1 MMSSGYSYS
10 GSSGAS
16 PSSSLWLTLAPAQ
29 RRLHR
34 LMAEAVY
41 QGSYGSVHVIAGSG
55 DGKTQLLQHLI
66 APNGITRPC
75 GR

>member
-1 MMSSGYSYS
+1 M
-10 GSSGAS
+10 
-16 PSSSLWLTLAPAQ
+16 PSSSSPSKCTN
-29 RRLHR
+29 
-34 LMAEAVY
+34 AVY

-75 GR
+75 RR